1 MRGVRLVLRLLLA
14 AVFLYAAYTKLR
26 QPWLLF
32 AMSIDSYQLLPQWA
46 VLFVARTLPWMELLL
61 GLLLASGYVLPYA
74 ALATSAQLLVFFS
87 VMARAYAKGLGI
99 DCGCFGAG
107 EALTGGTLAR
117 DGTLLAGAIALTV
130 SAFAARSTSRRE
142 SGQSAG

>member
-1 MRGVRLVLRLLLA
+1 MRSVRLVLRLLLA

-46 VLFVARTLPWMELLL
+46 VLFVARTLPWMELVL
-61 GLLLASGYVLPYA
+61 GLVLASGYVLPYA

-87 VMARAYAKGLGI
+87 IMARASKR
-99 DCGCFGAG
+99 CCRHRPF
-107 EALTGGTLAR
+107 
-117 DGTLLAGAIALTV
+117 
-130 SAFAARSTSRRE
+130 
-142 SGQSAG
+142 

>member
-87 VMARAYAKGLGI
+87 IMARAYAKGLGI

-107 EALTGGTLAR
+107 EALTGWTLAR
-117 DGTLLAGAIALTV
+117 DGAFLACAIVLTV
-130 SAFAARSTSRRE
+130 SAFAARATRRRE
-142 SGQSAG
+142 SGQSAD